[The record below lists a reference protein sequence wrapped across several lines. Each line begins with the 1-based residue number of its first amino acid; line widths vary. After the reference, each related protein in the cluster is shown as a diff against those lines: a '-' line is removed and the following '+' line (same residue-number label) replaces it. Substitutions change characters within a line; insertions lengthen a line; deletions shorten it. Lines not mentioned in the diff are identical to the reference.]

1 MYALTDL
8 GITIADIQQ
17 HNKSGVLMVSGQST
31 EAVSKTYS
39 LRFESGELARLS
51 GPNNLLGQ
59 EALVELLALKTL
71 TPPRWFPLNASA
83 GWSGPAQIRRQ
94 DLSGLLGLAIAPAGM
109 SVKQA
114 IQAGTSAAAMEKEQA
129 AAKQSG
135 EALLLR
141 VMNVFANVYIGDA
154 KADLLVVAKR
164 HPPGSEP
171 AAFIDECVHLLEP
184 MLGEE
189 GARALLS

>member
-1 MYALTDL
+1 MYSLTDL

-17 HNKSGVLMVSGQST
+17 HNKSGVLMVTGQNAA
-31 EAVSKTYS
+31 AVSNTYS

-51 GPNNLLGQ
+51 GPGNLLGQ
-59 EALVELLALKTL
+59 EALVDLLALKTL
-71 TPPRWFPLNASA
+71 MPPRWFPLNASA
-83 GWSGPAQIRRQ
+83 NWSGNAQILRK
-94 DLSGLLGLAIAPAGM
+94 DLSGFIGLAVAPVGM

-114 IQAGTSAAAMEKEQA
+114 MQAGAAAAAMHKEET

-135 EALLLR
+135 EALLQR
-141 VMNVFANVYIGDA
+141 VMDVFTNVYLGDA
-154 KADLLVVAKR
+154 KADLLAVAKR